1 MQNPA
6 NMMMPGMIQPAHNP
20 LDLPFRFQFPQ
31 HDPTGKYV
39 THMTTMDV
47 YFLDRSQQTIE
58 EVQRA
63 QQLNAEGNT
72 KDCLNMLMALYEK
85 NKVMI
90 QQVDAQPPVQ

>member
-1 MQNPA
+1 
-6 NMMMPGMIQPAHNP
+6 
-20 LDLPFRFQFPQ
+20 
-31 HDPTGKYV
+31 
-39 THMTTMDV
+39 MTTMDV
-47 YFLDRSQQTIE
+47 YFLDRSESTIA

-90 QQVDAQPPVQ
+90 QQVDAQPPV